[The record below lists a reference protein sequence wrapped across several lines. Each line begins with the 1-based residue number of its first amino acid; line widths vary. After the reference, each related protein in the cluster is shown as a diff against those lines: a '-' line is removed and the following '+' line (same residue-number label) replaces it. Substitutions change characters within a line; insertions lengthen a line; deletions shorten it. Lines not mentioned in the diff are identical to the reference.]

1 MIQTETERKYYLFLD
16 ESGDHSLDKID
27 PQYPMFVLGGVLIHA
42 ADYNS
47 IDARWKQMKLEL
59 FGRDDIVIHTA
70 DLTRNKNGFEKMKD
84 KAFRDT
90 VYAEFNAIMAELP
103 YQIIG
108 CAVRKDDHLD
118 RYGVSAIDPYH
129 LSLNVI
135 VERAYFAVGKMGRL
149 HIIAESR
156 ESTLDRM
163 LEVIFLE
170 LKISGTHYIS
180 AKELNALG
188 IEMHIRQKS
197 KNISGLQMADLVVT
211 PIGRKVLGKKLHGD
225 WHVIESKLYRYRG
238 KWEGAGLVVLPK

>member
-1 MIQTETERKYYLFLD
+1 MSRTEDNQKYYLFLD

-27 PQYPMFVLGGVLIHA
+27 PQYPMFVLGGVLISA
-42 ADYNS
+42 ADYDRV
-47 IDARWKQMKLEL
+47 DARWKQMKREL
-59 FGRDDIVIHTA
+59 FGRDDIIIHTA
-70 DLTRNKNGFEKMKD
+70 DLTRNKNGFERMKET
-84 KAFRDT
+84 AFRER
-90 VYAEFNAIMAELP
+90 VYNELNAVMAELP

-135 VERAYFAVGKMGRL
+135 VERAYFAVGKKGKL

-156 ESTLDRM
+156 DTTLDRM
-163 LEVIFLE
+163 LDVVFLE

-180 AKELNALG
+180 ATELNTLG
-188 IEMHIRQKS
+188 IELHIRQKS

-211 PIGRKVLGKKLHGD
+211 PIGRKVLGKKLHAD
-225 WHVIESKLYRYRG
+225 WQVIESKLYRYRG
-238 KWEGAGLVVLPK
+238 KWDGAGLVVLPK